1 MKGKK
6 IEFWFLFGKIE
17 SFETRK
23 KSLTCSSTEFLLVS
37 ISFDVFMTQGKRRY
51 VLPFEL
57 RKLTALPASDSLVS
71 WDELSLRGGMD
82 SDQMTGFF

>member
-1 MKGKK
+1 
-6 IEFWFLFGKIE
+6 
-17 SFETRK
+17 
-23 KSLTCSSTEFLLVS
+23 
-37 ISFDVFMTQGKRRY
+37 MTQGKRRY